1 MDQRDM
7 DAKKTYPPQTIAKIF
22 SLAFT
27 DPTTKISASALTLCS
42 EYIRIF
48 CKEAIWRAAASKREH
63 ENKDENT
70 QISLGVED
78 LERIAGQLTL
88 DFS

>member
-1 MDQRDM
+1 MEQRDI
-7 DAKKTYPPQTIAKIF
+7 DAKTYSPQTIAKIF

-27 DPTTKISASALTLCS
+27 DPATKISSSALTLCS

-48 CKEAIWRAAASKREH
+48 CKEAIWRAAASKREY
-63 ENKDENT
+63 ENKDENV
-70 QISLGVED
+70 QISLGIED

>member
-1 MDQRDM
+1 MDQKDI
-7 DAKKTYPPQTIAKIF
+7 DVKTYPPQTIAKIF
-22 SLAFT
+22 SLAFA
-27 DPTTKISASALTLCS
+27 DPATKISSSALTLCS

-48 CKEAIWRAAASKREH
+48 CKEAIWRAATSKREY
-63 ENKDENT
+63 ENKDENE